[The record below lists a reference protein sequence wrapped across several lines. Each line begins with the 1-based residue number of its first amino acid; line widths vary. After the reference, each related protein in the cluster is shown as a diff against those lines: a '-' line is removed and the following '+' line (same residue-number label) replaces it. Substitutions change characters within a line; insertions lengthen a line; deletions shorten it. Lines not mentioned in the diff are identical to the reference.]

1 MPEPD
6 SKQPLNIYSKKGSVT
21 TVRNPVRNKILQL
34 LSDEDSVSFARIIEV
49 TGLSKSTISGYVS
62 SLEDGGLIASVHNP
76 DDGRKKNY
84 VMTATLVGSITPTS
98 HNGTSEFRELI
109 RQAYTHYDK
118 IDYKQIIPHI
128 IKVALSEA
136 GINIDPILLRG
147 GEVLGETIA
156 VYLVADTLEKTL
168 ENIVEFWHHYGFGE
182 VKLKSFTPLQI
193 EIYQCYECMI
203 MPKGSGKNCVI
214 SKGMLEAIF
223 SAFYRERVYVE
234 EIHCMTENFEYC
246 CMEISEPTG
255 TAYRN

>member
-1 MPEPD
+1 MPELD
-6 SKQPLNIYSKKGSVT
+6 SKQPLKIYSKSGSVT

-34 LSDEDSVSFARIIEV
+34 LSDEGSVSFTRIIEF

-62 SLEDGGLIASVHNP
+62 SLEDGGLIMATQDPV
-76 DDGRKKNY
+76 DGRKKNY
-84 VMTATLVGSITPTS
+84 VLTAALIGSITPTS
-98 HNGTSEFRELI
+98 HNGSAEFRELI
-109 RQAYTHYDK
+109 RQAYTHYEK
-118 IDYKQIIPHI
+118 IDYKLILPHI
-128 IKVALSEA
+128 IKLALSEA
-136 GINIDPILLRG
+136 GININPILLRG

-168 ENIVEFWHHYGFGE
+168 ANVVEFWHHYGFGE
-182 VKLKSFTPLQI
+182 VKLKSSAPLQI

-223 SAFYRERVYVE
+223 SAFYRESVSVE
-234 EIHCMTENFEYC
+234 EIQCMTENNEYC

-255 TAYRN
+255 TVNKK